1 MANNHVQR
9 AQLAIQE
16 LLKLLGCGSGVDE
29 SPVKGRGDREGF
41 MMTQGGAALSQ
52 HARAL
57 SRGGKDKDKVDAR
70 GQANWDRLPKDVQ
83 QV

>member
-57 SRGGKDKDKVDAR
+57 RKDKDKEKIDAR
-70 GQANWDRLPKDVQ
+70 GQANWDKLPKDVQ